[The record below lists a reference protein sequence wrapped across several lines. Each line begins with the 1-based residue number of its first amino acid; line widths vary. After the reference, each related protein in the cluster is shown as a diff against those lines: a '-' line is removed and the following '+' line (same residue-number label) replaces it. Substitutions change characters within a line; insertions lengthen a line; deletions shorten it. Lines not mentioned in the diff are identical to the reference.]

1 MSKSVRRVGIAACGL
16 LGLAVFLI
24 GFLGMK
30 INMDGAA
37 PTPGWFLSVM
47 TFSPA
52 LLMTVGG
59 AMALAALVMGNIMLQ
74 GCFKVRDFLPY
85 LVIVPAFIFI
95 MVFVIYPMIDIVYLS
110 LFKGN
115 LIKPTKT
122 YVGLKNFNDIFFVKN
137 DFKAALA
144 NTAVYTVAVVV
155 FLIFFA
161 VLFALWFFQDRKINK
176 LSQTCIFTPYLI
188 ASVCTGFIW
197 AWIMSKQEYGL
208 FNTLLKCFGIPA
220 QKWLESSASAM
231 PCIVFVVIW
240 KNLGYYVL
248 IVLAAL
254 KSIPR
259 EIYEAADLDATP
271 RVKQFFKITLPMLSP
286 QLFFLLITITIG
298 SFKVFD
304 TIRVM
309 TDGGPG
315 NATNVIALY
324 IYDYAIIRM
333 NSLGIGMASA
343 VALMVILMGMTF
355 VYFRMLERKVHYQ

>member
-1 MSKSVRRVGIAACGL
+1 MCKTIRRIAVALCGL
-16 LGLAVFLI
+16 SGLAILLI
-24 GFLGMK
+24 GFLGYRV
-30 INMDGAA
+30 NTDGAVL
-37 PTPGWFLSVM
+37 PGGWFLSLM

-52 LLMTVGG
+52 LLMAVGG
-59 AMALAALVMGNIMLQ
+59 SMSLLSLALGNIMLQ
-74 GCFKVRDFLPY
+74 GCFRLRDFIPY

-95 MVFVIYPMIDIVYLS
+95 VLFVVYPMIDIVYLS

-137 DFKAALA
+137 DFKAALG

-176 LSQTCIFTPYLI
+176 FSQTCIFTPYLI

-197 AWIMSKQEYGL
+197 AWIMSKQDYGL
-208 FNTLLKCFGIPA
+208 FNTVLGFFGIPA
-220 QKWLESSASAM
+220 QKWLESSATAM
-231 PCIVFVVIW
+231 PSIVFVVVW

-271 RVKQFFKITLPMLSP
+271 RIKQFFRITLPMLSP

-304 TIRVM
+304 TIRIM

-315 NATNVIALY
+315 NATNVISLY

-333 NSLGIGMASA
+333 NSLGTGMAAA

-355 VYFRMLERKVHYQ
+355 IYFRMLERKVHYQ